1 MYDTLPSFSV
11 LDTLDT
17 IRDASQDTPF
27 LTAEN
32 IDKVTSTF
40 DVVIKV
46 MGKGN
51 INGNIGK
58 LDTDCDAKR
67 LMEERLARLM
77 QEDLRSQVD
86 LCIKDGANVLLVF
99 DGDNW
104 QTDSPFTL
112 AIVAFA
118 KKLRCPVLSVRGKVT
133 PDKWRPDHV
142 NANGVPKCT
151 VGTWPSDVT
160 MRMVWVEGLS
170 PAEATLRM
178 ATRVVVYG
186 AADLFLLDA
195 ATTTSKEMQRFVE
208 FAINPLPLSSC
219 AENPSY
225 WSVYGK
231 TSSTAPQCR
240 IA

>member
-1 MYDTLPSFSV
+1 MLYNSLPSFSV
-11 LDTLDT
+11 LDTLDA
-17 IRDASQDTPF
+17 IRKASQDTPF
-27 LTAEN
+27 LTVDN
-32 IDKVTSTF
+32 IDEMTNPF
-40 DVVIKV
+40 DIVIKV

-51 INGNIGK
+51 INGNIDK

-67 LMEERLARLM
+67 LMQERLARLL
-77 QEDLRSQVD
+77 QEDLISQVD
-86 LCIKDGANVLLVF
+86 LCIEDGAKVLLVF

-104 QTDSPFTL
+104 QIDSPFTS

-142 NANGVPKCT
+142 NTNGVPKCT

-160 MRMVWVEGLS
+160 MRMMWVEGLS

-186 AADLFLLDA
+186 AADLFLVDA

-208 FAINPLPLSSC
+208 FGIGPRPLSSC
-219 AENPSY
+219 AETPSY

-231 TSSTAPQCR
+231 TP
-240 IA
+240 